1 MDNQAEGPSLTA
13 TWWWGSPLGSNSKP
27 LNKSNMIGVIWIAK
41 NLAIWMPLL
50 GYFFLLGQHV
60 GFGICV
66 GTIE

>member
-1 MDNQAEGPSLTA
+1 MDNQAKGPSLTT
-13 TWWWGSPLGSNSKP
+13 TWWWGPPLGSNSKP

-41 NLAIWMPLL
+41 NFAIWMPLL
-50 GYFFLLGQHV
+50 GYFFLVGQHV